1 MLETNKEF
9 KILNTN
15 NEEIRFQISGD
26 EIIPYSNFRLAY
38 LWFRTDLLTPES
50 KKLMQDVILG
60 SIEWKFLSKS
70 RYS

>member
-15 NEEIRFQISGD
+15 NEEIKFLISGD

-38 LWFRTDLLTPES
+38 LWFRCELLTPES
-50 KKLMQDVILG
+50 KILMQDVILG
-60 SIEWKFLSKS
+60 SIEWKYLSKG

>member
-15 NEEIRFQISGD
+15 NEEIKFLISGD

-38 LWFRTDLLTPES
+38 LWLRCELLTPES
-50 KKLMQDVILG
+50 KILMQDVILG
-60 SIEWKFLSKS
+60 SIEWKYLSKG